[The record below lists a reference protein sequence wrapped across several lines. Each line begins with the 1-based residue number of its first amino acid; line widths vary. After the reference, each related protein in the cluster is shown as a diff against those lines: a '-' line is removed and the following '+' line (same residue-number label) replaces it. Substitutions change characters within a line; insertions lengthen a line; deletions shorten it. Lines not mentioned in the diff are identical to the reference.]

1 MNNGRNM
8 DEIKTTEKEKDEVL
22 DHLESMLKRMPE
34 NARQPILN
42 LINKRKVELGLM
54 KSELPLAGYKLKKR
68 RSKPRQSTKEI
79 NDSRESLKKIA
90 MNVGIVAEK
99 QRPIKGDIDIKNEP
113 LKKEKKAIEE
123 ADSYKY

>member
-1 MNNGRNM
+1 M
-8 DEIKTTEKEKDEVL
+8 DEIKTTEQEKDEVL

-90 MNVGIVAEK
+90 MNVGVVAEK
-99 QRPIKGDIDIKNEP
+99 QRTIKGDIDIKNEP